1 MSRNAGQAHTWAL
14 CSGFFE
20 AQYRSGKPYIAAY
33 SSLLGTAVHE
43 LVAAFDRP
51 TGGEQH
57 DLDDVIGR
65 NWHAGRFAGADDGRA
80 RDEAKTLLA
89 AYAALRETETV
100 RVLGNEVFCQTRP
113 RVLRLARRCD
123 RETDRHEGTASLCRT
138 SAPRSASRDRE
149 TDRHE
154 GTASPYRLSAGTRL
168 PQGLDI
174 KADGIDVKDGTLP
187 LTHHTTIRQKRWLPT
202 DSFACLRSTARF
214 WSCTA
219 SSTATSPCGWPV
231 APPRTTTPISKR
243 RAKISW
249 SIPPHSRPG

>member
-51 TGGEQH
+51 TGGEQR

-123 RETDRHEGTASLCRT
+123 RETDRHEGTAS
-138 SAPRSASRDRE
+138 
-149 TDRHE
+149 
-154 GTASPYRLSAGTRL
+154 PYRLSAGTRL

-187 LTHHTTIRQKRWLPT
+187 LTHHTTIRQQRWLPT